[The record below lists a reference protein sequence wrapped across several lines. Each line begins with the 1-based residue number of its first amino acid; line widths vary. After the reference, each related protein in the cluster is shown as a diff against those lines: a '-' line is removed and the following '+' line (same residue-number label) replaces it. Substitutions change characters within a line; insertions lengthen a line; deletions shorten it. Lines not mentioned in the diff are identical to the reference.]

1 MRKFV
6 IAIIVVST
14 AVMLLY
20 GYREFA
26 LSNERNLIS
35 RDVASNPEQASTRNT
50 VPNNVSVN
58 DPVQTKQL
66 APTVTPIPDLKQKSI
81 LVTEDKDSE
90 LKDVESKV
98 ENPSTIKFNEGSKT
112 VSYTHLTLPTI
123 LLV

>member
-1 MRKFV
+1 M
-6 IAIIVVST
+6 ST

-35 RDVASNPEQASTRNT
+35 RDVASNPEQASTRNP

-81 LVTEDKDSE
+81 FVTEGKDSGS
-90 LKDVESKV
+90 KDVES
-98 ENPSTIKFNEGSKT
+98 
-112 VSYTHLTLPTI
+112 
-123 LLV
+123 